1 MDQLVNK
8 PTALS
13 QLSGVETAAI
23 EHALALDKGGKR
35 KARRRKWA
43 RYATLAVLIG
53 AGAYGYQYW
62 SSQSVTKI
70 VYSSEAATISDMVV
84 EVSASGTLQ
93 PLTKVDVSSE
103 QSGVVREVRF
113 TENAVV
119 KKGDVLA
126 VLDTTTLSA
135 QVERAKATVTAS
147 KARIADAKTT
157 LKELEQS
164 LERAKSLKARGTLS
178 VQDLEGSVAKRDRAE
193 SSVLSAE
200 AELAVSQA
208 DLKVQQAAL
217 AKSTIY
223 APIDGVIL
231 TRSIDPGQTVA
242 ASLSAPVL
250 FIIAEDLKRMK
261 LEAAIDEADI
271 GMVTEGQKAKF
282 KVDAYADKSFD
293 ASIIQIAF
301 ASQISDNVVS
311 YEAELGVD
319 NSDLSLRPGMTANVD
334 VIVRDAKGILT
345 VPNAVFRYQPTVT
358 ETKKFSLTS
367 LFMPRFPR
375 TPAKQAPKVAAD
387 GSRTVYILRDGLPVA
402 AQVKTGSTDG
412 TITEVLSGLKV
423 GDKIVVAQ
431 SMVRAN

>member
-358 ETKKFSLTS
+358 EAKKFSLTS